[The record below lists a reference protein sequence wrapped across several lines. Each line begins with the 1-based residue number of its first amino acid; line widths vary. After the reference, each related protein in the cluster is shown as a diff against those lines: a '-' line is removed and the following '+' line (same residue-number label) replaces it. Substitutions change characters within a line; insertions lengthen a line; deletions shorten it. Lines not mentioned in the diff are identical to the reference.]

1 MVQTFFAEVNADATL
16 EEKYKLDAV
25 ITVVDAKY
33 IIQRL
38 DETKGTEAEQQVCF
52 ADKIILN
59 KMVSQETKPSNP
71 AELPR
76 VGSKLT
82 PIRTGPRPERR

>member
-1 MVQTFFAEVNADATL
+1 MNSDSTL
-16 EEKYKLDAV
+16 EEKYKLDAI

-38 DETKGTEAEQQVCF
+38 DETKGTEAEQQVCM

-59 KMVSQETKPSNP
+59 KMVSQEMKP
-71 AELPR
+71 
-76 VGSKLT
+76 
-82 PIRTGPRPERR
+82 PIRWSC

>member
-1 MVQTFFAEVNADATL
+1 MINGLYDLQIAPVVQTFFAEVNSDNTL

-33 IIQRL
+33 ILQRL

-59 KMVSQETKPSNP
+59 KMVSHEIEP
-71 AELPR
+71 
-76 VGSKLT
+76 
-82 PIRTGPRPERR
+82 PIRWSCKGLDQD